1 MSHVSVCFLVF
12 FECISESIAPYSICF
27 IFACFVSEQ
36 GGYVLFCY
44 NIGRDATENT
54 LWRLFSPFGPIMKV
68 NVAMDLSKG
77 VSKGYGFVT
86 MCNAEEAQNA
96 VDNLHGFQFEG
107 RSLQV
112 SFKKT

>member
-1 MSHVSVCFLVF
+1 MLLYLTFVVVFL
-12 FECISESIAPYSICF
+12 
-27 IFACFVSEQ
+27 Q
-36 GGYVLFCY
+36 GGHVLFCY

-54 LWRLFSPFGPIMKV
+54 LWRLFSPFGPVLKV

-77 VSKGYGFVT
+77 ISKGYGFVT

-96 VDNLHGFQFEG
+96 IDNLHGFQFEG